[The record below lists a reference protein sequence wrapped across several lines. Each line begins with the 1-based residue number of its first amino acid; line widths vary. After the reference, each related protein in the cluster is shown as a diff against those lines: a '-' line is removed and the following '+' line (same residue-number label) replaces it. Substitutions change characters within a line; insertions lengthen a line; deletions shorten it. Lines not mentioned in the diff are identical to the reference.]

1 MQLGTGSRPVISTL
15 AVAMLLGIG
24 ATAPA
29 TAATGGAGLS
39 LSPPKTPMAAPAK
52 PATPTVT
59 LAPVSGIPQIE
70 AGVAFRKVS
79 RRATSA
85 ATLRY
90 VSHASQP
97 LKIRVDVV
105 RLLDGLSIF
114 HDERTVAPEATRTI
128 RWSGRA
134 DNGVALD
141 GRYEFRI
148 ALADVA
154 TSSTDGGAPA
164 TTGGAGTA
172 GPLGSPP
179 PPGAASVGRFNFVG
193 AVFPVLG
200 EYDFGSGSG
209 RFGAGRS
216 GHSHQGQDVMADCG
230 VPLVAARGGVVLTR
244 ARHSAAG
251 NYLVIR
257 DAVSGQDFMYAH
269 LSAPAIVRK
278 GDRVETGQPIGIVG
292 DTGHAS
298 ACHLHFEIWSAPGW
312 YAGGQPID
320 PLPTLEGWDKRG

>member
-1 MQLGTGSRPVISTL
+1 MISTL
-15 AVAMLLGIG
+15 AVAMLVGIG

-39 LSPPKTPMAAPAK
+39 VAPPKAPKTA
-52 PATPTVT
+52 PATPAATTVT
-59 LAPVSGIPQIE
+59 LAPVNGIPQLE

-114 HDERTVAPEATRTI
+114 HDERAIEPEGTRTI

-141 GRYEFRI
+141 GRYELRI

-154 TSSTDGGAPA
+154 SSSTDGGAPA
-164 TTGGAGTA
+164 ATGGAGTV
-172 GPLGSPP
+172 GPVGSPP
-179 PPGAASVGRFNFVG
+179 PPGAASIGRFNFVG

-200 EYDFGSGSG
+200 DYDFGIGAG

-230 VPLVAARGGVVLTR
+230 TPLVAARGGVVKMR
-244 ARHSAAG
+244 ARQSAAG
-251 NYLVIR
+251 NYLVIH
-257 DAVSGQDFMYAH
+257 DQVSGQDFMYAH
-269 LSAPAIVRK
+269 LRAPAIVRK

-292 DTGHAS
+292 DTGVAS
-298 ACHLHFEIWSAPGW
+298 ACHLHFEIWTAPGW

-320 PLPTLEGWDKRG
+320 PLPTLEGWDKRS